1 MRFPVRVKFVGI
13 RADEGPRDDAAD
25 IQFIG
30 QFAGD
35 VADVIEMLETKGF
48 FVGGDLD
55 DTVGT
60 CIDNR
65 LAACHVLHAKLFNDD
80 GAGGMLV
87 SQNSGKLGLLDELIR
102 K

>member
-1 MRFPVRVKFVGI
+1 MRVKFVAI

-35 VADVIEMLETKGF
+35 LADLIETLEAEAF
-48 FVGGDLD
+48 FVGGDLN

-60 CIDNR
+60 CIDNW
-65 LAACHVLHAKLFNDD
+65 LAACHVLHAEFFDD
-80 GAGGMLV
+80 LGAGGMLV
-87 SQNSGKLGLLDELIR
+87 CQEFR
-102 K
+102 EVWPA